1 MLVAAEH
8 IGRAVT
14 RRFDQL
20 GFSAVLLVESF
31 YWLVFGRRERQRVRL
46 STIFEQMEH
55 IGIAALPIATLL
67 SATIGVM
74 LAIQGTY
81 SLGLFGA
88 ESFVYFG
95 IALAVTREF
104 APLIT
109 GILIAGR
116 SGSALAAR
124 LSTMAINQEI
134 DALRAIGISPAR
146 YLVAPALIGML
157 VVLPALTVWSG
168 IVAMGAAGV
177 FVSSTLDI
185 TLAAFASD
193 IIGVLTPA
201 DIIHGLVK
209 SVVFAVLIVM
219 VGVVNG
225 VQVEGGAAGVGKVTT
240 RAVVQSIACIIV
252 FDMIIGPCLSGLH
265 PHPLGLEWAQTGY
278 RGARHGCCR
287 PRRSPIPALATRVPA
302 TFPR

>member
-1 MLVAAEH
+1 MLAATEY

-20 GFSAVLLVESF
+20 GFSAALLVESF
-31 YWLVFGRRERQRVRL
+31 YWLFMGRRERQRVRV
-46 STIFEQMEH
+46 STILEQMEH
-55 IGIAALPIATLL
+55 IGIEALPIVTLL

-81 SLGLFGA
+81 TLSLFGA

-95 IALAVTREF
+95 VALAVTREF

-124 LSTMAINQEI
+124 LSTMTINQEI

-146 YLVAPALIGML
+146 YLVVPALIGML
-157 VVLPALTVWSG
+157 MVLPALTVWAG
-168 IVAMGAAGV
+168 IVALAAAGL
-177 FVSSTLDI
+177 FVSATLDI
-185 TLAAFASD
+185 TFAAFVSD
-193 IIGVLTPA
+193 IFSVLTPG
-201 DIIHGLVK
+201 DIAHGLIK
-209 SVVFAVLIVM
+209 AIVFAVLIVM

-252 FDMIIGPCLSGLH
+252 FDMVIGLLITPS
-265 PHPLGLEWAQTGY
+265 
-278 RGARHGCCR
+278 
-287 PRRSPIPALATRVPA
+287 
-302 TFPR
+302 

>member
-1 MLVAAEH
+1 MLAAAEH

-14 RRFDQL
+14 RRFDQV
-20 GFSAVLLVESF
+20 GFSAVLLVESL
-31 YWLVFGRRERQRVRL
+31 YWLVFGRRERQRVRTP
-46 STIFEQMEH
+46 TIFEQMEQ
-55 IGIAALPIATLL
+55 IGIEALPIVTLL

-74 LAIQGTY
+74 LAIQRTY

-124 LSTMAINQEI
+124 LSTMTINQEI
-134 DALRAIGISPAR
+134 DALRAIGIAPAR

-157 VVLPALTVWSG
+157 VVLPALTMWSG
-168 IVAMGAAGV
+168 IVGIVAAGL
-177 FVSSTLDI
+177 FVSTTLDI
-185 TLAAFASD
+185 TLAAFISD
-193 IIGVLTPA
+193 VIGVLKPA
-201 DIIHGLVK
+201 DIAHGLIK
-209 SVVFAVLIVM
+209 AVVFAVLIVM

-225 VQVEGGAAGVGKVTT
+225 LQVKGGAAGVGKVTT
-240 RAVVQSIACIIV
+240 RSVVQSISCIIV
-252 FDMIIGPCLSGLH
+252 FDMIIGLLITP
-265 PHPLGLEWAQTGY
+265 T
-278 RGARHGCCR
+278 
-287 PRRSPIPALATRVPA
+287 
-302 TFPR
+302 

>member
-1 MLVAAEH
+1 MLAAAEH

-20 GFSAVLLVESF
+20 GFSVVLLVESF
-31 YWLVFGRRERQRVRL
+31 YWLVFGRRERQRVRF
-46 STIFEQMEH
+46 STILEQMEH
-55 IGIAALPIATLL
+55 IGIEALPIATLL

-124 LSTMAINQEI
+124 LSTMTINQEI
-134 DALRAIGISPAR
+134 DALRAIGISPTR
-146 YLVAPALIGML
+146 YLVVPALIAML

-168 IVAMGAAGV
+168 IVAIGAAGM
-177 FVSSTLDI
+177 FVATTLDI
-185 TLAAFASD
+185 TMAAFVSD
-193 IIGVLTPA
+193 VMGVLTPA
-201 DIIHGLVK
+201 DVAHGLIK
-209 SVVFAVLIVM
+209 AVVFAVLIVM

-225 VQVEGGAAGVGKVTT
+225 IQVEGGAAGVGKVTT
-240 RAVVQSIACIIV
+240 RSVVQSISCIII
-252 FDMIIGPCLSGLH
+252 FDMIIGLLITP
-265 PHPLGLEWAQTGY
+265 
-278 RGARHGCCR
+278 
-287 PRRSPIPALATRVPA
+287 V
-302 TFPR
+302 

>member
-1 MLVAAEH
+1 MLAAAEH

-14 RRFDQL
+14 RRFDQI
-20 GFSAVLLVESF
+20 GFSAALVVESF
-31 YWLVFGRRERQRVRL
+31 YWLIFGRRERQKVRV

-55 IGIAALPIATLL
+55 IGLEALPIVTLL

-95 IALAVTREF
+95 VALAVTREF

-134 DALRAIGISPAR
+134 DALRAIGISPTR
-146 YLVAPALIGML
+146 YLVVPALIGML
-157 VVLPALTVWSG
+157 VILPALTIWSG
-168 IVAMGAAGV
+168 IVGIGAAGL
-177 FVSSTLDI
+177 FVSTTLDI
-185 TLAAFASD
+185 TMAAFVSD
-193 IIGVLTPA
+193 VISVLTPG
-201 DIIHGLVK
+201 DVLHGLIKAVI
-209 SVVFAVLIVM
+209 FAFLIVM

-240 RAVVQSIACIIV
+240 RSVVQSISCIIV
-252 FDMIIGPCLSGLH
+252 FDMIIGLLFTP
-265 PHPLGLEWAQTGY
+265 T
-278 RGARHGCCR
+278 
-287 PRRSPIPALATRVPA
+287 
-302 TFPR
+302 

>member
-1 MLVAAEH
+1 MIAAAEH

-20 GFSAVLLVESF
+20 GFSAALVVESF
-31 YWLVFGRRERQRVRL
+31 YWLIFGRRDRQKVRI

-55 IGIAALPIATLL
+55 IGIEALPIVTLL

-95 IALAVTREF
+95 VALAVTREF

-134 DALRAIGISPAR
+134 DALRAIGISPTR
-146 YLVAPALIGML
+146 YMVVPALIGML
-157 VVLPALTVWSG
+157 VILPALTIWSG
-168 IVAMGAAGV
+168 IIGIGAAGL
-177 FVSSTLDI
+177 FVSTTLDI
-185 TLAAFASD
+185 TLAAFVSD
-193 IIGVLTPA
+193 VISVLTPG
-201 DIIHGLVK
+201 DVMHGLIK
-209 SVVFAVLIVM
+209 AVFFAFLIVM

-240 RAVVQSIACIIV
+240 RSVVQSIACIIV
-252 FDMIIGPCLSGLH
+252 FDMIIGLLFTP
-265 PHPLGLEWAQTGY
+265 T
-278 RGARHGCCR
+278 
-287 PRRSPIPALATRVPA
+287 
-302 TFPR
+302 

>member
-1 MLVAAEH
+1 MLGATEN

-20 GFSAVLLVESF
+20 GFSAALLVESF
-31 YWLVFGRRERQRVRL
+31 YWLFMGRRERQRVRV
-46 STIFEQMEH
+46 STILEQMEH
-55 IGIAALPIATLL
+55 IGIEALPIVTLL

-81 SLGLFGA
+81 TLSLFGA

-95 IALAVTREF
+95 VALAVTREF

-124 LSTMAINQEI
+124 LSTMTINQEI

-146 YLVAPALIGML
+146 YLVVPALIGML
-157 VVLPALTVWSG
+157 MVLPALTVWAG
-168 IVAMGAAGV
+168 IVALAAAGL
-177 FVSSTLDI
+177 FVSATLDI
-185 TLAAFASD
+185 TFAAFVSD
-193 IIGVLTPA
+193 IFSVLTPG
-201 DIIHGLVK
+201 DIAHGLIK
-209 SVVFAVLIVM
+209 AIVFAVLIVM

-252 FDMIIGPCLSGLH
+252 FDMVIGLLITPS
-265 PHPLGLEWAQTGY
+265 
-278 RGARHGCCR
+278 
-287 PRRSPIPALATRVPA
+287 
-302 TFPR
+302 

>member
-1 MLVAAEH
+1 MLGATEH

-20 GFSAVLLVESF
+20 GFSAALLVESF
-31 YWLVFGRRERQRVRL
+31 YWLFMGRRERQRVRV
-46 STIFEQMEH
+46 STILEQMEH
-55 IGIAALPIATLL
+55 IGIEALPIVTLL

-81 SLGLFGA
+81 TLSLFGA

-95 IALAVTREF
+95 VALAVTREF

-124 LSTMAINQEI
+124 LSTMTINQEI
-134 DALRAIGISPAR
+134 DALRAIGISPTR
-146 YLVAPALIGML
+146 YLVVPALIGML
-157 VVLPALTVWSG
+157 MVLPALTVWAG
-168 IVAMGAAGV
+168 IVALAAAGL
-177 FVSSTLDI
+177 FVSATLDI
-185 TLAAFASD
+185 TFAAFVSD
-193 IIGVLTPA
+193 IFSVLTPG
-201 DIIHGLVK
+201 DIAHGLIK
-209 SVVFAVLIVM
+209 AIVFAVLIVM

-252 FDMIIGPCLSGLH
+252 FDMVIGLLITPS
-265 PHPLGLEWAQTGY
+265 
-278 RGARHGCCR
+278 
-287 PRRSPIPALATRVPA
+287 
-302 TFPR
+302 

>member
-1 MLVAAEH
+1 MLAAAEH

-14 RRFDQL
+14 KRFDQL

-31 YWLVFGRRERQRVRL
+31 YWLVFGRRERQRVRI
-46 STIFEQMEH
+46 STIFEQMEQM
-55 IGIAALPIATLL
+55 GIEALPIVTLL

-146 YLVAPALIGML
+146 YLVVPALVGML
-157 VVLPALTVWSG
+157 MVLPALTMWSG
-168 IVAMGAAGV
+168 LVAMGAVGL
-177 FVSSTLDI
+177 FVSATLDI
-185 TLAAFASD
+185 TLAAFVSD
-193 IIGVLTPA
+193 VIGVLTPA
-201 DIIHGLVK
+201 DIVHGLIK
-209 SVVFAVLIVM
+209 AVVFAVLIVM

-225 VQVEGGAAGVGKVTT
+225 VQVEGGAAGVGRVTT
-240 RAVVQSIACIIV
+240 RAVVQSIACIII
-252 FDMIIGPCLSGLH
+252 FDMIIGL
-265 PHPLGLEWAQTGY
+265 
-278 RGARHGCCR
+278 
-287 PRRSPIPALATRVPA
+287 LATPV
-302 TFPR
+302 

>member
-1 MLVAAEH
+1 MLAATEY

-20 GFSAVLLVESF
+20 GFSAALLVESF
-31 YWLVFGRRERQRVRL
+31 YWLFMGRRERQRVRV
-46 STIFEQMEH
+46 STILEQMEH
-55 IGIAALPIATLL
+55 IGIEALPIVTLL

-81 SLGLFGA
+81 TLSLFGA

-95 IALAVTREF
+95 VALAVTREF

-124 LSTMAINQEI
+124 LSTMTINQEI
-134 DALRAIGISPAR
+134 DALRAIGISPTR
-146 YLVAPALIGML
+146 YLVVPALIGML
-157 VVLPALTVWSG
+157 MVLPALTVWAG
-168 IVAMGAAGV
+168 IVALAAAGL
-177 FVSSTLDI
+177 FVSATLDI
-185 TLAAFASD
+185 TFAAFVSD
-193 IIGVLTPA
+193 IFSVLTPG
-201 DIIHGLVK
+201 DIAHGLIK
-209 SVVFAVLIVM
+209 AIVFAVLIVM

-252 FDMIIGPCLSGLH
+252 FDMVIGLLITPS
-265 PHPLGLEWAQTGY
+265 
-278 RGARHGCCR
+278 
-287 PRRSPIPALATRVPA
+287 
-302 TFPR
+302 

>member
-1 MLVAAEH
+1 
-8 IGRAVT
+8 
-14 RRFDQL
+14 
-20 GFSAVLLVESF
+20 
-31 YWLVFGRRERQRVRL
+31 
-46 STIFEQMEH
+46 
-55 IGIAALPIATLL
+55 LPIATLL

-124 LSTMAINQEI
+124 LSTMTINQEI
-134 DALRAIGISPAR
+134 DALRAIGISPTR
-146 YLVAPALIGML
+146 YLVVPALIAML

-168 IVAMGAAGV
+168 IVAIGAAGM
-177 FVSSTLDI
+177 FVATTLDI
-185 TLAAFASD
+185 TMAAFVSD
-193 IIGVLTPA
+193 VMGVLRPA
-201 DIIHGLVK
+201 DIVHGLIK
-209 SVVFAVLIVM
+209 AVVFAVLIVM

-225 VQVEGGAAGVGKVTT
+225 IQVEGGAAGVGKVTT
-240 RAVVQSIACIIV
+240 RSVVQSISCIII
-252 FDMIIGPCLSGLH
+252 FDMIIGLLITP
-265 PHPLGLEWAQTGY
+265 
-278 RGARHGCCR
+278 
-287 PRRSPIPALATRVPA
+287 V
-302 TFPR
+302 